1 LLGRPWPPR
10 HRSSLAGPH
19 SASTGPCLCSSHPWH
34 QLCSLSS
41 SSSGRAPLPPHRDAP
56 ARPAA
61 TSPCCYA
68 RPAPLSSELDRC
80 RALAVLRCHSLDL
93 APAAPSA
100 AAHTLSSSSL
110 FPWRPSP
117 QRRARSCP
125 LPCVWPSLLHLRS
138 RSPSS
143 IRRAPVPAPSSL
155 AGVDLLAGGR
165 EFFPVRE
172 REHLC
177 LDRRRSLAP
186 YHARLFVVVTRSRDD
201 LTAPTLIL
209 CPCRVP
215 HVLCPR
221 RVEPVKPHPPLLDLV
236 FTLLV
241 AAIASG
247 ILACLPTRH
256 RTWVPCSAFTASA
269 SSFVYGR
276 ASAPSRHPALVLDKK
291 PKRIVMP
298 SSLLNRNRHVDTP
311 ILSIA
316 ILIYANSV

>member
-201 LTAPTLIL
+201 LTAPTLVL

-215 HVLCPR
+215 MSYVLAVASSPSNPILPCSTSSSPFWLPPSRPGFWHVS
-221 RVEPVKPHPPLLDLV
+221 
-236 FTLLV
+236 LLV
-241 AAIASG
+241 IELGFPAQPSQ
-247 ILACLPTRH
+247 LARRL
-256 RTWVPCSAFTASA
+256 
-269 SSFVYGR
+269 SSMVER
-276 ASAPSRHPALVLDKK
+276 LLHPGTL
-291 PKRIVMP
+291 
-298 SSLLNRNRHVDTP
+298 H
-311 ILSIA
+311 
-316 ILIYANSV
+316 